1 MEYIVNWICGDIDG
15 TGFCLYIDMSII
27 FKKCFLSRKILDN
40 IKTIVYTTHCV
51 VKADFEMEGLYGI

>member
-1 MEYIVNWICGDIDG
+1 
-15 TGFCLYIDMSII
+15 MSII

-51 VKADFEMEGLYGI
+51 VKADFEMEG